1 MSSSLTELDPRGV
14 PLTTDRP
21 AAGRALEEAL
31 MSLVAHRAD
40 LPQRLETALALDGEL
55 VLGHVVRG
63 FGYRLLARRSFL
75 GEAESALGRAR
86 ASVEARGATDREKL
100 FVEAL
105 ASSIR
110 GDSEGVAEHLEAAVT
125 LTPRDLLAIKLS
137 HAVHFMLGRSSA
149 MRANLERVQHAWRD
163 DALPGAGAVR
173 GCLAF
178 ALVEV
183 GEVDRGE
190 ALGRSACALEPNAWS
205 VHAVSHVHA
214 TKQELSAGTAW
225 LADHERLISS
235 ASNLGA
241 HLRWHAALFDIARG
255 EPELGL
261 ATYDRYLASRLA
273 PDYRD
278 FVNASSLLLRLEAA
292 DVDVGDRWEPLARVA
307 QGDGVDPCLGFAELH
322 SVLALVRAGWV
333 AEAKERIAAMAEAA
347 RTAPGI
353 DGEVEREVA
362 IPLAEAMLAPALRGA
377 ALIRAL
383 LPSVQRLGGSRVQR
397 ELFTILATDLES
409 EGSASRRR
417 SEVPRVAS

>member
-1 MSSSLTELDPRGV
+1 MPSPTELDPRGV
-14 PLTTDRP
+14 PVTTDVP
-21 AAGRALEEAL
+21 DAGRAFEDAV

-40 LPQRLETALALDGEL
+40 LPQRLEHALRLDPQL
-55 VLGHVVRG
+55 ALGHVVRG
-63 FGYRLLARRSFL
+63 FGHRLLARRSFL
-75 GEAESALGRAR
+75 SEARASLERAR
-86 ASVEARGATDREKL
+86 ASVQIRGATDRERL

-110 GDSEGVAEHLEAAVT
+110 GDSEGVAAHLEGAVRAA
-125 LTPRDLLAIKLS
+125 PRDLLAIKLS

-149 MRANLERVQHAWRD
+149 MHANLERVEDAWRD
-163 DALPGAGAVR
+163 ETLPGAGAVR

-183 GEVDRGE
+183 GEVERAE
-190 ALGRSACALEPNAWS
+190 ALGRAACALEPNAWS
-205 VHAVSHVHA
+205 IHAVSHVHA
-214 TKQELSAGTAW
+214 TKAELSLGAAW
-225 LADHERLISS
+225 LADNESVIAS

-241 HLRWHAALFDIARG
+241 HLRWHAALFEIARG
-255 EPELGL
+255 EPQRGL
-261 ATYDRYLASRLA
+261 ATYDRYLAQRLA

-292 DVDVGDRWEPLARVA
+292 GLNVGDRWEPLARVA

-322 SVLALVRAGWV
+322 SVLALVRAGWL
-333 AEAKERIAAMAEAA
+333 AEGKERIAAMAEAA

-362 IPLAEAMLAPALRGA
+362 IPLAEAMLAPALKGA

-397 ELFTILATDLES
+397 ELFTILAADLES
-409 EGSASRRR
+409 ELPRR
-417 SEVPRVAS
+417 SEVVRA